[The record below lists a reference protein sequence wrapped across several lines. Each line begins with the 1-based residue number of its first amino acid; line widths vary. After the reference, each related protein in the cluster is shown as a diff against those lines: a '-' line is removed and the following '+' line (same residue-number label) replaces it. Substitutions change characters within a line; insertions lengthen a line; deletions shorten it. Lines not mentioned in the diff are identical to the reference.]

1 MVKHSRLPK
10 LSSGACEKEFA
21 SLLELSARL
30 GCDPMLVQANNG
42 NTSIKLDGILWI
54 KASGKCLANAKR
66 EQTFVPVDLA
76 AIKESLRNNMEIP
89 RTNIPESQLQ
99 PSIETTMHAVLPHR
113 VVVHVHSVNTIAW
126 AIRED
131 GPRQLNKRL
140 AGLYWQWVPYVPSG
154 IPLARQIEGILREAP
169 ETNIFV
175 LGNHGLVVCGRDCEC
190 VNALLRDVERRLAIV
205 PRPSPEPVAGLFAVM
220 SRSSQWRFP
229 DLQALHALGTDA
241 ISRMI
246 LRKGVLYPCQLI
258 FLGPKLTILACS
270 VPLSRLADYFTGR
283 AEAQSYAIV
292 EGGGVIV
299 NEKINRAEYETL
311 IALMQ
316 VVQRVETSA
325 PLRYLTE
332 TEISSVLADGT
343 HRYRETVMA
352 GYPPGAGSTLSA
364 PGSGAGSTLSPPGSG
379 AGSTLSPPD

>member
-1 MVKHSRLPK
+1 MVKHSTLPRV
-10 LSSGACEKEFA
+10 SSEACEREFV

-42 NTSIKLDGILWI
+42 NTSVKLEGVMWI

-66 EQTFVPVDLA
+66 ELTFVPVELTV
-76 AIKESLRNNMEIP
+76 IKESLRNNKEIAQD
-89 RTNIPESQLQ
+89 NILESQLQ
-99 PSIETTMHAVLPHR
+99 PSIETAMHAVLPHT

-140 AGLYWQWVPYVPSG
+140 AGLHWQWVPYVPSG
-154 IPLARQIEGILREAP
+154 IPLAREIERILRDAP
-169 ETNIFV
+169 ETDVFV
-175 LGNHGLVVCGRDCEC
+175 LGNHGLVVCGRDCRS
-190 VNALLRDVERRLAIV
+190 VAALLRDVERRLAIM
-205 PRPSPEPVAGLFAVM
+205 PRPCPEPVPGLFAVM

-246 LRKGVLYPCQLI
+246 LGRGILYPCQVI
-258 FLGPKLTILACS
+258 FLGPKLTVLPCS
-270 VPLSRLADYFTGR
+270 VPLSSLAEYFMGG
-283 AEAQSYAIV
+283 AEGQSYAIV

-332 TEISSVLADGT
+332 TEISDVLADGT
-343 HRYRETVMA
+343 HRYRETVLA
-352 GYPPGAGSTLSA
+352 GDSSQHLALDQST
-364 PGSGAGSTLSPPGSG
+364 P
-379 AGSTLSPPD
+379 

>member
-1 MVKHSRLPK
+1 MVKHIPRPK
-10 LSSGACEKEFA
+10 LSSRPHEKEFA

-30 GCDPMLVQANNG
+30 GCDPLLVQANNG
-42 NTSIKLDGILWI
+42 NTSVKLDGVLWI

-66 EQTFVPVDLA
+66 EQTFVPVELA
-76 AIKESLRNNMEIP
+76 VIKESLRNNMEIAQ
-89 RTNIPESQLQ
+89 TNIRYNQLQ
-99 PSIETTMHAVLPHR
+99 PSIETAMHAVLQHH

-131 GPRQLNKRL
+131 GPRQLSKRL

-154 IPLARQIEGILREAP
+154 IPLAREIEKVLRDAP
-169 ETNIFV
+169 ETNVFV
-175 LGNHGLVVCGRDCEC
+175 LGNQGLVVCGRDCEC
-190 VNALLRDVERRLAIV
+190 VEALLREVERRLAIM
-205 PRPSPEPVAGLFAVM
+205 PRPPPGPVAGLFTVI

-246 LRKGVLYPCQLI
+246 LRKGILYPCQMI
-258 FLGPKLTILACS
+258 FLGPKLTMLPCS
-270 VPLSRLADYFTGR
+270 VPLSRLADYFNGR

-292 EGGGVIV
+292 EGGGVII

-316 VVQRVETSA
+316 IVQRVEASA

-332 TEISSVLADGT
+332 IEIASVLGDGT
-343 HRYRETVMA
+343 HRYRESVLT
-352 GYPPGAGSTLSA
+352 GQPSHQITLNRST
-364 PGSGAGSTLSPPGSG
+364 P
-379 AGSTLSPPD
+379 

>member
-1 MVKHSRLPK
+1 MVKHSTLPK
-10 LSSGACEKEFA
+10 LTSGACEKEFA

-42 NTSIKLDGILWI
+42 NTSVKLDGVLWI
-54 KASGKCLANAKR
+54 KASGKCLASAKR
-66 EQTFVPVDLA
+66 EQIFVPVELA
-76 AIKESLRNNMEIP
+76 VVQESLRNNMEIAQ
-89 RTNIPESQLQ
+89 TNIPESQLQ
-99 PSIETTMHAVLPHR
+99 PSIETAMHAVLHHP
-113 VVVHVHSVNTIAW
+113 VVVHAHSVNTIAW

-140 AGLYWQWVPYVPSG
+140 AGLYWKWVPYVSSG
-154 IPLARQIEGILREAP
+154 IPLARQIEKLLRDAP
-169 ETNIFV
+169 ETNVFV

-190 VNALLRDVERRLAIV
+190 VDALLRDVERRLAIM
-205 PRPSPEPVAGLFAVM
+205 PRPSPEPVAALFTVM

-229 DLQALHALGTDA
+229 DLQALHALGTDS

-246 LRKGVLYPCQLI
+246 LQKGILYPCQVI
-258 FLGPKLTILACS
+258 FLGPKLTMLPCS
-270 VPLSRLADYFTGR
+270 VPLSRLADYFVGKT
-283 AEAQSYAIV
+283 EAQSYAIV

-299 NEKINRAEYETL
+299 NQKINRAEYETL

-332 TEISSVLADGT
+332 TEISTVLADGT
-343 HRYRETVMA
+343 HRYRETVLA
-352 GYPPGAGSTLSA
+352 ADPSPHITLDQSH
-364 PGSGAGSTLSPPGSG
+364 LESPDL
-379 AGSTLSPPD
+379 A

>member
-10 LSSGACEKEFA
+10 LSSGACEKEFV

-30 GCDPMLVQANNG
+30 GRDPMLVQANNG
-42 NTSIKLDGILWI
+42 NTSVKLDGVMWI

-66 EQTFVPVDLA
+66 EHTFVPMELA
-76 AIKESLRNNMEIP
+76 AIKESLRNNMEIA
-89 RTNIPESQLQ
+89 RTNIQESQLQ
-99 PSIETTMHAVLPHR
+99 PSIETAMHAVLPHH

-140 AGLYWQWVPYVPSG
+140 AGLHWRWVPYVPSG
-154 IPLARQIEGILREAP
+154 IPLARQIEKVLCDAP
-169 ETNIFV
+169 ETNVFV
-175 LGNHGLVVCGRDCEC
+175 LGNHGLVVCGRDCEF
-190 VNALLRDVERRLAIV
+190 VDALLLEVEGRLAV
-205 PRPSPEPVAGLFAVM
+205 MPRPSPEPVAGLFAVM

-229 DLQALHALGTDA
+229 DFQALHALGTDA

-246 LRKGVLYPCQLI
+246 LRKGILYPCQLI
-258 FLGPKLTILACS
+258 FLGPKLTMLPCS

-283 AEAQSYAIV
+283 GEVQSYAIV
-292 EGGGVIV
+292 EGGGVV
-299 NEKINRAEYETL
+299 VKEKINRAEYETL

-316 VVQRVETSA
+316 VVQRVDTSV

-332 TEISSVLADGT
+332 TEISSILADGT
-343 HRYRETVMA
+343 HRYRDSVLA
-352 GYPPGAGSTLSA
+352 GYPPGAGSTLS
-364 PGSGAGSTLSPPGSG
+364 PPESSAGSTLSLPEPG
-379 AGSTLSPPD
+379 AGSALSPPE

>member
-1 MVKHSRLPK
+1 MIDTVRRSSTVNHTALPK
-10 LSSGACEKEFA
+10 LSSGICDKEFI
-21 SLLELSARL
+21 SLLELSVRL
-30 GCDPMLVQANNG
+30 GCDPLLVQANNG
-42 NTSIKLDGILWI
+42 NTSVKLDGVLWI

-66 EQTFVPVDLA
+66 EQTFVPVELA
-76 AIKESLRNNMEIP
+76 VIKESLRNNMEIAQ
-89 RTNIPESQLQ
+89 TNIRYNQLQ
-99 PSIETTMHAVLPHR
+99 PSIETAMHAVLQHH

-131 GPRQLNKRL
+131 GPRQLSKRL

-154 IPLARQIEGILREAP
+154 IPLARELEKFLRDAP
-169 ETNIFV
+169 ETNVFV

-190 VNALLRDVERRLAIV
+190 VEALLREVERRLAIM
-205 PRPSPEPVAGLFAVM
+205 PRPSPGPVAGLFTVI

-246 LRKGVLYPCQLI
+246 LRKGILYPCQVI
-258 FLGPKLTILACS
+258 FLGPKLTMLPCS
-270 VPLSRLADYFTGR
+270 VPLSRLADYFNGR

-292 EGGGVIV
+292 EGGGVII
-299 NEKINRAEYETL
+299 NEKIYRAEYETL

-316 VVQRVETSA
+316 IVQRVEASA

-332 TEISSVLADGT
+332 IEIASVLGDGT
-343 HRYRETVMA
+343 HRYRESVLT
-352 GYPPGAGSTLSA
+352 GQPSHQITLNRST
-364 PGSGAGSTLSPPGSG
+364 P
-379 AGSTLSPPD
+379 